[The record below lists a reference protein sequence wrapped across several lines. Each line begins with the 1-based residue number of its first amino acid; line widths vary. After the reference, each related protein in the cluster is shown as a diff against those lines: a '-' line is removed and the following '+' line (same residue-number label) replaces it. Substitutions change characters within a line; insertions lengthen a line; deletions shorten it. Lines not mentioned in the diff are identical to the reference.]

1 MTDLPAYAVYR
12 DFPPEALTKEMAFDR
27 HYLLYAS
34 KGTMRLEADGR
45 TWSLPPARAAWMQ
58 AHAPIRVSSQ
68 SGMTCCSVLFSPATY
83 AAPADPLTVFDMSA
97 LGRALALECRAWGP
111 ETTDLSPYA
120 RQLFDTLHATACDLA
135 TRPSVAWMPEA
146 QSDGLRRAMAVTEAR
161 LADELSFGE
170 VARSAALSER
180 SLARRFSDEM
190 GMTWRQAQRRL
201 RMIRALEM
209 LALESAQV
217 TEIAMAVG
225 YSSLSAFNAGFRD
238 FTGMTPSA
246 YRASLDP
253 D

>member
-12 DFPPEALTKEMAFDR
+12 DFPPEAMKKEMAFDR

-34 KGTMRLEADGR
+34 KGTMRLEAEGR

-68 SGMTCCSVLFSPATY
+68 SGITCCSVLFSTDVY

-111 ETTDLSPYA
+111 DTPDLSPYA

-135 TRPSVAWMPEA
+135 NRPSVAWMPEA
-146 QSDGLRRAMAVTEAR
+146 QSPALRRAMDVTEAR
-161 LADELSFGE
+161 LADEVTFGDI
-170 VARSAALSER
+170 AAFAALSER
-180 SLARRFSDEM
+180 SLARRFSEEL

-209 LALESAQV
+209 LALDSAQV

-225 YSSLSAFNAGFRD
+225 YSSLSAFNSGFRD

-246 YRASLDP
+246 YRASMAP

>member
-1 MTDLPAYAVYR
+1 MTALPAFAIYR
-12 DFPPEALTKEMAFDR
+12 DFPPEEMKKDMAFDR

-34 KGTMRLEADGR
+34 KGSMRLEAEGR

-58 AHAPIRVSSQ
+58 AHAPIKVSSQ
-68 SGMTCCSVLFSPATY
+68 SGITCCSVLFSPDIY
-83 AAPADPLTVFDMSA
+83 AAPKTPLTVFEMNP
-97 LGRALALECRAWGP
+97 LGRALALECRDWGP
-111 ETTDLSPYA
+111 EAEHLTPYA
-120 RQLFDTLHATACDLA
+120 RQLFDTLYATANELA
-135 TRPSVAWMPEA
+135 QRPSVAWMPEA
-146 QSDGLRRAMAVTEAR
+146 QSDPLRRAMNLTEAK
-161 LADELSFGE
+161 LAEDVSFGD
-170 VARSAALSER
+170 VADAAALSER
-180 SLARRFSDEM
+180 SLARRFAQEL

-209 LALESAQV
+209 LAEGRVQV
-217 TEIAMAVG
+217 TAIAIAVG